1 MSRYLKLLP
10 SLLIVLAGT
19 FVLTPSIAQTTNEE
33 PGLRKFVERM
43 LSIYGD
49 DTQVIVGKLP
59 EKMPVELPIPSNSQI
74 LGSTVSEKGNIQ
86 VVLDASGTVEQV
98 TDFYKNQLQNIGWN
112 KPENNY
118 TNNYNRG
125 FVEQTSEFADYT
137 TFCHQT
143 NKLLYLGLRI
153 KKGKE
158 TPSVV
163 SLDLNPVNEKDEN
176 SYNPCETVNDEMDK
190 VLLPILTAPS
200 ETEVSKKGEYYITE
214 NESGVIVETKLDSKT
229 LTNHYTQQLVKAGWK
244 KIDSGESNSYSWSTW
259 TFKDEKGK
267 SRQGLMSFTRFEGK
281 PNQYFANLKVF

>member
-43 LSIYGD
+43 LSIYGG
-49 DTQVIVGKLP
+49 DTKVIVGKLP
-59 EKMPVELPIPSNSQI
+59 EKMPVELPIPSASQI

-98 TDFYKNQLQNIGWN
+98 TDFYKNQLQKSGWEQPN
-112 KPENNY
+112 KNPDIDNFS
-118 TNNYNRG
+118 RG
-125 FVEQTSEFADYT
+125 FVETSSQFGDYL

-158 TPSVV
+158 TPSIV
-163 SLDLNPVNEKDEN
+163 SVDLNSVNEK
-176 SYNPCETVNDEMDK
+176 
-190 VLLPILTAPS
+190 
-200 ETEVSKKGEYYITE
+200 
-214 NESGVIVETKLDSKT
+214 
-229 LTNHYTQQLVKAGWK
+229 
-244 KIDSGESNSYSWSTW
+244 
-259 TFKDEKGK
+259 
-267 SRQGLMSFTRFEGK
+267 R
-281 PNQYFANLKVF
+281 